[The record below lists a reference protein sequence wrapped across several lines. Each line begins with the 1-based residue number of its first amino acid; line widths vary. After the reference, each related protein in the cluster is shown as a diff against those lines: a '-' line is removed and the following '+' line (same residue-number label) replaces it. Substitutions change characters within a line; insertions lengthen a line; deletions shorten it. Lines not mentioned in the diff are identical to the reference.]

1 VSHWGRASDLLDDFK
16 RGEVDE
22 TQTIEL
28 LGVIDPWF
36 FRNKIAEANREAAFW
51 KWMWESG
58 EAPTREPSIGHWL
71 AHMRERWEREAS

>member
-51 KWMWESG
+51 KWLWEQENLNG
-58 EAPTREPSIGHWL
+58 IDPTFL